1 MKKFQARTVVAL
13 LAAALVVPMTAS
25 MPASA
30 DMTMQTLT
38 APAEVKAKYPYPFT
52 GNLSKAF
59 VSANTVTSLVATP
72 DTGILDAPFTVA
84 GAGLTANTEYTL
96 VWNTTDAA
104 WLGEVDPTTANFR
117 GTKYTKINVDMGT
130 VKTDANGAFSFQTKV
145 PSDFGSTHDIYLVK
159 DGVAVAKGGFE
170 IFRSVKMTPKS
181 GPIGTPITITYTGM
195 GASLYTAGA
204 SINYDNDY
212 TGQFLALW
220 TRGTGTAVI
229 RAAGKPG
236 KHFIH
241 VMDAIEYQYMNVL
254 QSPVPHAYANNN
266 IQTFTVTKDPGIAA
280 LKPSTTWPMNVTP
293 AIKERTTLS
302 TSGDL
307 APTTS
312 AVATLTPD
320 RGPILQKTKLHVAG
334 LPTDGTVDLAWSTVI
349 GSRVDCPVG
358 STQCWKFNPSSL
370 GQATVKGGVLD
381 ADVTI
386 PDNLGGYHVVQVK
399 SGGKVLAQAAYYVQ
413 HTMWN
418 MKDKNGK
425 VVSVGVAKADVAKAQ
440 KSGAS
445 AEDLGGTGVGTYTF
459 KQGEP
464 FTITVRGVGW
474 TQFDNTM
481 AVTYDNSHVGYGC
494 GFNSNGY
501 MAIHMVATG
510 EPGTHLIDLWPQ
522 YYSHQPSF
530 ANTQY
535 GMVPL
540 LSGGWDNGALALG
553 YTVPVLHFAIKV
565 VK

>member
-1 MKKFQARTVVAL
+1 MKRLQPRSVVAL
-13 LAAALVVPMTAS
+13 LAAALLIPTAAVI
-25 MPASA
+25 PANA
-30 DMTMQTLT
+30 EMTMQTLT
-38 APAEVKAKYPYPFT
+38 APAEIKAKYPYPFT

-59 VSANTVTSLVATP
+59 TSASTMSLLKFSK
-72 DTGILDAPFTVA
+72 DTGVLGDPFTVS
-84 GAGLTANTEYTL
+84 GSGLTANADYTL

-104 WLGEVDPTTANFR
+104 WLGEVDPTTANYR
-117 GTKYTKINVDMGT
+117 GTKYTKINVDMGA
-130 VKTDANGAFSFQTKV
+130 VKTDASGAFSFATKV
-145 PSDFGSTHDIYLVK
+145 PADFGNVHDIYLVK

-170 IFRSVKMTPKS
+170 IFRTVKISPTS
-181 GPIGTPITITYTGM
+181 GPIGTPITVTYTGL

-220 TRGTGTAVI
+220 TRGTGKAVI

-241 VMDAIEYQYMNVL
+241 VMDAIEYQYMNIL
-254 QSPVPHAYANNN
+254 QSPVPHATGDLK
-266 IQTFTVTKDPGIAA
+266 TFTVTKDPGVNA
-280 LKPSTTWPMNVTP
+280 LKPSMTWPENVTA
-293 AIKERTTLS
+293 AIKERTTVI

-307 APTTS
+307 APTTN
-312 AVATLTPD
+312 AVASLTPD
-320 RGPILQKTKLHVAG
+320 RGPILQKTKLKVTG
-334 LPTDGTVDLAWSTVI
+334 LPTDGPVDLAWSTVV
-349 GSRVDCPVG
+349 GSRVDCPPG
-358 STQCWKFNPSSL
+358 STQCWKFSPSLL
-370 GQATVKGGVLD
+370 GTATVKNGVLE

-399 SGGKVLAQAAYYVQ
+399 SGNKVLAQAPYYVQ
-413 HTMWN
+413 HTMWSI
-418 MKDKNGK
+418 KDKNGK
-425 VVSVGVAKADVAKAQ
+425 AVTVGVAKADVAKAQ

-445 AEDLGGTGVGTYTF
+445 AEDLGGVGAPTYTF

-510 EPGTHLIDLWPQ
+510 DPGTHIIDLWPQ
-522 YYSHQPSF
+522 LYSHQPSF

-540 LSGGWDNGALALG
+540 LSGGWDSPALALG
-553 YTVPVLHFAIKV
+553 YTVPAIHFAIKV

>member
-1 MKKFQARTVVAL
+1 MKQLQPRSTLVLL
-13 LAAALVVPMTAS
+13 LAAVLLPVSVIVPAK
-25 MPASA
+25 A
-30 DMTMQTLT
+30 DMVMQTLT
-38 APAEVKAKYPYPFT
+38 SPKEVLAKYPYPFSGT
-52 GNLSKAF
+52 LAKAF
-59 VSANTVTSLVATP
+59 TSASTVSGLTVMP
-72 DTGILDAPFTVA
+72 DTGILDTPFTVS
-84 GAGLTANTEYTL
+84 GSGLTANAEYTL

-104 WLGEVDPTTANFR
+104 WLGEVDPTTANYR
-117 GTKYTKINVDMGT
+117 GTKYTKINVEMGKVT
-130 VKTDANGAFSFQTKV
+130 TDASGAFSFKTKV
-145 PSDFGSTHDIYLVK
+145 PSDFGGAHEIYLVK
-159 DGVAVAKGGFE
+159 DGYSVSKGGFE
-170 IFRSVKMTPKS
+170 VLRSVKMTPTR
-181 GPIGTPITITYTGM
+181 GPIGTPITITYSGM

-241 VMDAIEYQYMNVL
+241 VMDAIEYQYMNIL
-254 QSPVPHAYANNN
+254 QSPVPKATGDLM
-266 IQTFTVTKDPGIAA
+266 TFTVTKDPGVAA
-280 LKPSTTWPMNVTP
+280 LKPSTTWPMAVTP
-293 AIKERTTLS
+293 SVKERTTLS
-302 TSGDL
+302 TTGDL
-307 APTTS
+307 APTTN

-320 RGPILQKTKLHVAG
+320 RGPILQKTKLKVTG
-334 LPTDGTVDLAWSTVI
+334 LPSDGPVDLAWSTVV
-349 GSRVDCPVG
+349 GSRVDCPPG
-358 STQCWKFNPSSL
+358 STQCWKFNPKTI
-370 GQATVKGGVLD
+370 GTGVVKNGVLE

-399 SGGKVLAQAAYYVQ
+399 SGNKVLAQAPYYVQ
-413 HTMWN
+413 HTMWE

-425 VVSVGVAKADVAKAQ
+425 VVSIGVAKADVAKAQ
-440 KSGAS
+440 KPGAS
-445 AEDLGGTGVGTYTF
+445 AEDLGGTGEGTYTF
-459 KQGEP
+459 KQGEA

-510 EPGTHLIDLWPQ
+510 DPGTHIIDLWPQ
-522 YYSHQPSF
+522 LYSHQPSF

-540 LSGGWDNGALALG
+540 LSGGWDSPALALG

-565 VK
+565 TK

>member
-1 MKKFQARTVVAL
+1 MMRNARPTLVLITAAVL
-13 LAAALVVPMTAS
+13 LPMLIVF
-25 MPASA
+25 PARA
-30 DMTMQTLT
+30 EMTMQTLS
-38 APAEVKAKYPYPFT
+38 APAEIKAKYPYPFT
-52 GNLSKAF
+52 GNLAKTF
-59 VSANTVTSLVATP
+59 TSANTMSTLLVTP
-72 DTGILDAPFTVA
+72 DTGILNAPFTVS
-84 GAGLTANTEYTL
+84 GSGLTASTEYTL

-117 GTKYTKINVDMGT
+117 GTKYTKINVDMGS
-130 VKTDANGAFSFQTKV
+130 VKTDANGAFTFQTKV
-145 PSDFGSTHDIYLVK
+145 PADFGNTHDIYLVK

-170 IFRSVKMTPKS
+170 IFRSVQMSPMS
-181 GPIGTPITITYTGM
+181 GPIGTPITITYSGM

-212 TGQFLALW
+212 MGQFLALW
-220 TRGTGTAVI
+220 TRGTGKAVI

-236 KHFIH
+236 KHFVH
-241 VMDAIEYQYMNVL
+241 VMDAIEYQYMNIL
-254 QSPVPHAYANNN
+254 QSPVPHATGELK
-266 IQTFTVTKDPGIAA
+266 TFTVTKDPGVAA
-280 LKPSTTWPMNVTP
+280 LKPSITWPENVTP

-302 TSGDL
+302 TTGDL
-307 APTTS
+307 APTTN

-320 RGPILQKTKLHVAG
+320 RGPILQKTKLRVTG
-334 LPTDGTVDLAWSTVI
+334 LPTDGTVDLAWSTVV
-349 GSRVDCPVG
+349 GSRVDCPPG
-358 STQCWKFNPSSL
+358 STQCWKFNPITI
-370 GQATVKGGVLD
+370 GQATVKNGALD
-381 ADVTI
+381 ADITI

-399 SGGKVLAQAAYYVQ
+399 SGGKVLAQAPFYVQ
-413 HTMWN
+413 HTMWG

-425 VVSVGVAKADVAKAQ
+425 VVSIGVAKADVAKAK

-445 AEDLGGTGVGTYTF
+445 AEDLGGTGLGTYTF
-459 KQGEP
+459 KQGEA

-510 EPGTHLIDLWPQ
+510 EPGTHIIDLWPQ
-522 YYSHQPSF
+522 LYTHQPSF

-540 LSGGWDNGALALG
+540 LSGGWDSPALALG